1 MKLLLFS
8 DIHSDLE
15 AARSIVTQ
23 SRDVDVV
30 IGAGDFAT
38 MSRGLNRCIDV
49 LSQIDR
55 PTILVPG
62 NNEWPD
68 ELAAACANWKTA
80 HVLHGQGTK
89 IDGISFFGL
98 GGGVPVTPFGDWSF
112 DLSEEQAAKL
122 LEACPNRAVLV
133 SHSPPKGLVDRSS
146 SGKSLGSIAVRDVI
160 VQKKPIL
167 VVSGHIHASAGKS
180 ATLNGT
186 TVINA
191 GPAGIIWELPESA
204 GS

>member
-8 DIHSDLE
+8 DVHADLE
-15 AARSIVTQ
+15 AARSIVAK
-23 SRDVDVV
+23 SREVDAV

-38 MSRGLNRCIDV
+38 MSRGLQRCIDV

-55 PTILVPG
+55 PTVLVPG

-68 ELAAACANWKTA
+68 ELLAACKEWKSA
-80 HVLHGQGTK
+80 RVLHGQGTE
-89 IDGISFFGL
+89 INGISFFGL

-122 LEACPNRAVLV
+122 LEACPQRPVLV

-146 SGKSLGSIAVRDVI
+146 SAQGLGSTAVRDLI
-160 VQKKPIL
+160 VQKKPLL

-180 ATLNGT
+180 AKLNET
-186 TVINA
+186 PVVNA
-191 GPAGIIWELPESA
+191 GPAGIVWELPDSA
-204 GS
+204 SP